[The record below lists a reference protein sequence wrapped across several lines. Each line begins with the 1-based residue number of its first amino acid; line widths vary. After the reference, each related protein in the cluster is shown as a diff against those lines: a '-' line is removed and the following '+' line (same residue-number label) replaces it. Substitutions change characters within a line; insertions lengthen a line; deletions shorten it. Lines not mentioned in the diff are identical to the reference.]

1 MIRTVAFAL
10 GLCGLVATSI
20 SAQRLPLAVPEEVG
34 LSSERL
40 ERIGEVFQ
48 DYVEE
53 GRIAGAVGM
62 VLRNGKL
69 AYVDAWGM
77 RDLGSGDVME
87 EDDLFKICSMTKPV
101 ASVAVMTLYEEGHF
115 FLSDPIGR
123 YLPAL
128 ANLRVANLAEA
139 SAGQEIPTERARRQ
153 VTIHDLLRHTSGFTY
168 GDLSN
173 TVVDAAYREREILYQ
188 PTLEDQVAALGE
200 IPLLYQPGTQ
210 WNYSVSVDVLGRL
223 VEVVS
228 GQPFDVFLRERIFD
242 PLGMADTGFR
252 VPDSK
257 SDRVAPTYG
266 HSGPDRALGPGDT
279 SICDLPPT
287 LFSGGAGLRSTAQ
300 DYARFAQMLLNGGE
314 LDGARILGRK
324 TVELMTVDH
333 LEEGMPTGFLSPGWS
348 FGLGFTV
355 KTEAG
360 LDGLPSSVGEYNWI
374 GIQGTSFWVDPEED
388 LVGVFMV
395 QIRPNRDITFRDQF
409 KRLVYQALIG

>member
-279 SICDLPPT
+279 SICDLPST

>member
-1 MIRTVAFAL
+1 MIRIAAFAL
-10 GLCGLVATSI
+10 VLCGLVATSI

-48 DYVEE
+48 GYVDE

-77 RDLGSGDVME
+77 RDLEAGDVME

-173 TVVDAAYREREILYQ
+173 TVVDAVYREREILYQ
-188 PTLEDQVAALGE
+188 LTLEDQVAALGE

-228 GQPFDVFLRERIFD
+228 GQPFNVFLRERIFD

>member
-173 TVVDAAYREREILYQ
+173 TVVDAAYREREILYK

>member
-1 MIRTVAFAL
+1 MIRTAAFAL

-173 TVVDAAYREREILYQ
+173 TVVDAVYREREILYQ

-324 TVELMTVDH
+324 TVELMTVNH

>member
-223 VEVVS
+223 VEVIS

>member
-1 MIRTVAFAL
+1 MIRIAAFAL
-10 GLCGLVATSI
+10 VLCGLVATSI

-48 DYVEE
+48 GYVDE

-77 RDLGSGDVME
+77 RDLEAGDVME

-173 TVVDAAYREREILYQ
+173 TVVDAVYREREILYQ

-228 GQPFDVFLRERIFD
+228 GQPFNVFLRERIFD